1 MYGREG
7 GSEMESRIRILTV
20 DDHPVVRDGLDMILA
35 AQPDMNPIAQASN
48 AAEAVSLFRKFRPDV
63 TLMDHRL
70 PGATGTDAV
79 IAIRGEFPRARIVM
93 LTTSEGDVEIQR
105 ALSAGV
111 AAYILKSVPRDE
123 LLGVIRKVHLG
134 HRCIPAGIATKVAEF
149 ITPREAQILFLVRD
163 GLRNKQIASNLAISE
178 TTVSF
183 HIKNIVEKLQASD
196 RTHAVTIALRR
207 GLLQM

>member
-1 MYGREG
+1 
-7 GSEMESRIRILTV
+7 MENRIRILTV

-35 AQPDMNPIAQASN
+35 AQPDMKPVAQASN
-48 AAEAVSLFRKFRPDV
+48 FAEAIRLFRQYQPDV
-63 TLMDHRL
+63 TVMDHRL
-70 PGATGTDAV
+70 RGATGTDAV
-79 IAIRGEFPRARIVM
+79 VAIRGEFPRARIVM
-93 LTTSEGDVEIQR
+93 FTTSEGDVEIQR

-111 AAYILKSVPRDE
+111 AAYVLKNISRDE
-123 LLGVIRKVHLG
+123 LLDVIRKVHLG
-134 HRCIPAGIATKVAEF
+134 HRCIPACIATKVAEYMGSESL
-149 ITPREAQILFLVRD
+149 TPREAQILLLVRD
-163 GLRNKQIASNLAISE
+163 GFRNKQIACDLAISE

>member
-1 MYGREG
+1 
-7 GSEMESRIRILTV
+7 MESRIRILTV
-20 DDHPVVRDGLDMILA
+20 DDHPVVREGLDMILG
-35 AQPDMNPIAQASN
+35 AQQDMKPIAQASN
-48 AAEAVSLFRKFRPDV
+48 SVEAINLFRKHQPDV
-63 TLMDHRL
+63 TLMDQRL

-111 AAYILKSVPRDE
+111 AAYVLKSVSRDE
-123 LLGVIRKVHLG
+123 LLDVIRKVHHG
-134 HRCIPAGIATKVAEF
+134 HRCIPTCIATKVAEYVGSEPL
-149 ITPREAQILFLVRD
+149 TPREEQILLLVRD
-163 GLRNKQIASNLAISE
+163 GLRNKQIAYNLSISE

-196 RTHAVTIALRR
+196 RTHAVTIAFRR